1 MPTRERFDEPS
12 ADYSRRVVSRI
23 ETFLGKRKTYD
34 NRGLM
39 SGPERKSGIWR
50 GPWLLVRRVERVEAW
65 GGYPKMVLRQLRY
78 RLTMMLQ
85 QLGFIASKKT
95 NVVEGRQW

>member
-1 MPTRERFDEPS
+1 MAQRERAEYGVD
-12 ADYSRRVVSRI
+12 
-23 ETFLGKRKTYD
+23 
-34 NRGLM
+34 RGCWF
-39 SGPERKSGIWR
+39 G
-50 GPWLLVRRVERVEAW
+50 VERVEAW